1 MENFPIF
8 IDINKKPVTIFGGGE
23 IALRKAILLVKAN
36 PSLTIISKDFSK
48 DFQDFIKK
56 NGLSFENKSFDPSDI
71 KNQTLIVAATNDK
84 EINKMI
90 SRISQKEDTC

>member
-8 IDINKKPVTIFGGGE
+8 IDINNKPVTIFGGGE

-56 NGLSFENKSFDPSDI
+56 MDYLLSINL
-71 KNQTLIVAATNDK
+71 LILP
-84 EINKMI
+84 I
-90 SRISQKEDTC
+90 